1 MLCSPS
7 RKRVK
12 RRWPRITVAVLIA
25 CGIQAAGAAASY
37 PLTLTAQAVAK
48 TDKTTV
54 TSIVTIRVEKLME
67 ESRRVRVTD
76 ALKYGG
82 YANFLNALRLLPAI
96 GSLEVEGRVVEL
108 RFAHE
113 QQVSSGRRLVLVA
126 DHPLFF
132 LGNPSKPRAGYEL
145 AIVELLFDAQGG
157 ATGTLAGAAR
167 VRPSPDGVTVDDF
180 MDRLVHLTVPGRRSL
195 LGTLSY
201 AACNQRGDGVHWAI
215 VIVAPPP
222 YSVRLARLR

>member
-1 MLCSPS
+1 MATEFIRRQWAGSQETDVSWSPS
-7 RKRVK
+7 SKTGRH
-12 RRWPRITVAVLIA
+12 RWRPITVAVLIA
-25 CGIQAAGAAASY
+25 CGTRAAGTAPSY
-37 PLTLTAQAVAK
+37 PLTLTAQAVTK

-54 TSIVTIRVEKLME
+54 TSTVTIRVEKLME

-82 YANFLNALRLLPAI
+82 YANFLNVLRLLPAI

-113 QQVSSGRRLVLVA
+113 QQVSSGRRLVLIA

-157 ATGTLAGAAR
+157 ATGTVAGAAR

-180 MDRLVHLTVPGRRSL
+180 MDTLVHLTVPAGR
-195 LGTLSY
+195 
-201 AACNQRGDGVHWAI
+201 
-215 VIVAPPP
+215 P
-222 YSVRLARLR
+222 